1 MASPADPFEITD
13 ESRIVPAEGAE
24 SPPARRAVASTAHL
38 EGLND
43 EQRLA
48 VIHQGGPLLV
58 LAGPA
63 RARPAC

>member
-13 ESRIVPAEGAE
+13 DPVSSPAEGAE

-43 EQRLA
+43 EQRQA
-48 VIHQGGPLLV
+48 VIHRLMTDAYLHA
-58 LAGPA
+58 LET
-63 RARPAC
+63 